1 MGEALKLI
9 DVCESSVC
17 YSTQIRHNPHKLN
30 CVSLGMEQMEPST
43 RASEVQLAEVE
54 NASSF
59 LLYTRASAI
68 VCARF
73 HRLQCEPI
81 LRSDANWTHARL
93 TAFSG
98 SAFFSQWD
106 IGFENL
112 QFLLEAVVDKPHA
125 DSVAERL
132 GVGVTINLTVTGHE
146 LIGLFA
152 RAAEKQAFAKLGPC
166 VAATIDAQTNNAPH
180 YQGQETSI
188 H

>member
-1 MGEALKLI
+1 MERMEL
-9 DVCESSVC
+9 
-17 YSTQIRHNPHKLN
+17 ST
-30 CVSLGMEQMEPST
+30 C
-43 RASEVQLAEVE
+43 ASEAQLAAVE
-54 NASSF
+54 DASSF
-59 LLYTRASAI
+59 LLHTRASVI
-68 VCARF
+68 LCERF

-106 IGFENL
+106 IASENL
-112 QFLLEAVVDKPHA
+112 QFLLEAVISKPHA
-125 DSVAERL
+125 DSVMERL
-132 GVGVTINLTVTGHE
+132 EVGATVNLTVTGHE

-166 VAATIDAQTNNAPH
+166 AAATIDAQTNNAPH
-180 YQGQETSI
+180 NQGQETPV